1 MFKCQKCKQTTKPNE
16 KLNKVVIATR
26 EKEYTNKFIDKNG
39 REQVKIT
46 NGFEIV
52 KEICVCKKCL
62 EEKENEQ

>member
-46 NGFEIV
+46 NGTEIV
-52 KEICVCKKCL
+52 KELNLCEKCVK
-62 EEKENEQ
+62 KENE

>member
-46 NGFEIV
+46 YGTEIV
-52 KEICVCKKCL
+52 KELNLCEKCAK
-62 EEKENEQ
+62 KENE